1 MKTLLFFLAGILSM
15 ALMAQDG
22 HPDLSYGN
30 NGVIVSDI
38 ATGENKFITGIA
50 SGVND
55 RVIIA
60 GTNYENGHDNFIVA
74 YNEDGTLDNSFGDNG
89 ILWTDGTVESYGG
102 ISVLDDEKILL
113 QSVSQDEYTIK
124 RLLPNG
130 DLDISFGTNGQIQPF
145 SPEVFGGELLLD
157 NDNNLLV
164 LGKDAAINEPNII
177 LRKFYADG
185 SMDLSFG
192 SNGTVVYTFGNV
204 ADFETSS
211 FIIKDDR
218 IFIGIN
224 YSENNLTSKNI
235 FKLMSN
241 GSIDTTFGINGMATI
256 PIEEEYR
263 TSFTIFQDGSFL
275 VGGYWYDINTF
286 EYIRKTIKLFPDATL
301 NENFGNNGSLIGVS
315 GGYIQENQRIILDSS
330 FTDFEGGITI
340 VYSRFFP
347 GGTQDTSFQFSS
359 NYTVMGSA
367 EFLALNSGKFLIIG
381 TDIWYNGP
389 PINIILQRFNNSPL
403 SAPDFKNQKTT
414 IYPNPSNGIFIIESD
429 FHSEKEV
436 YQITDVTGK
445 IIALGE
451 LNEKQSQIDL
461 SAAQS
466 GVYFLKTANSV
477 FRLLKN

>member
-315 GGYIQENQRIILDSS
+315 GGYIQENQRII
-330 FTDFEGGITI
+330 
-340 VYSRFFP
+340 
-347 GGTQDTSFQFSS
+347 
-359 NYTVMGSA
+359 
-367 EFLALNSGKFLIIG
+367 
-381 TDIWYNGP
+381 
-389 PINIILQRFNNSPL
+389 
-403 SAPDFKNQKTT
+403 
-414 IYPNPSNGIFIIESD
+414 
-429 FHSEKEV
+429 
-436 YQITDVTGK
+436 
-445 IIALGE
+445 
-451 LNEKQSQIDL
+451 
-461 SAAQS
+461 
-466 GVYFLKTANSV
+466 
-477 FRLLKN
+477 